1 MKKKILIPLVILIL
15 LVSIIVGATF
25 ALEPYVPTYSI
36 PLATMSEREVN
47 NIKYVKIISD
57 SECQFPLSARVKVY
71 INDYNSIS
79 YLNLSNDGWVL
90 RSDGYVYYVNPITEG
105 ESTTEL
111 QIQLNHL
118 TNHNSDI
125 DDNANMTVIFEY
137 VKASGTSGNYTYP
150 SYWLH

>member
-1 MKKKILIPLVILIL
+1 MKRKILIILIIL
-15 LVSIIVGATF
+15 IVIVSIIIGV
-25 ALEPYVPTYSI
+25 TYSAI
-36 PLATMSEREVN
+36 SFMTPPIATMSEREAG

-57 SECQFPLSARVKVY
+57 TERQVPLFARVKVY

-79 YLNLSNDGWVL
+79 YLNLSSDGWVL

-118 TNHNSDI
+118 NNHNSEI
-125 DDNANMTVIFEY
+125 DDNMNMTVVYEY
-137 VKASGTSGNYTYP
+137 IKAYGTSGNYTYP